1 MAKIK
6 KKKVAQEFTGII
18 GAIDYKRTGVKI
30 FYWAMYTLCI
40 ICCLICILPPIWIML
55 SSFSDVKDL
64 LAIPPSIFPKSFHP
78 EKLIEAWNKLNF
90 LQYYSNTF
98 VMVIGD
104 LLFAIFINGL
114 AGYVIS
120 RLKPKG
126 GTLVLTLILW
136 TMMMPNSLNMIPL
149 YGTFL
154 DFPLFHVNLT
164 NTYWPMW
171 LMSGANPFNILM
183 FKSFFDGIPSAYIEA
198 ARIDGCTNLGIF
210 AKIIL
215 PLSKPI
221 IMVVSIFTVTAS
233 WDNFL
238 WPYLI
243 LKDEG
248 LYTVAVKIFAM
259 KSAGFPLDLHLMALL
274 FAILPPL
281 ILFVFFQ
288 KHIMTGFAL
297 GGVKG

>member
-1 MAKIK
+1 MVRVKQKKI
-6 KKKVAQEFTGII
+6 AQEFTGII
-18 GAIDYKRTGVKI
+18 GAIDYKKPSIKI
-30 FYWAMYTLCI
+30 IYWGIYAVCI
-40 ICCLICILPPIWIML
+40 LTCLICILPPLWIML
-55 SSFSDVKDL
+55 SSFSDIKDL
-64 LAIPPSIFPKSFHP
+64 LAVPPSIIPKSFHP
-78 EKLIEAWNKLNF
+78 EKLVEAWRKLDF
-90 LQYYSNTF
+90 FKYYMNTF
-98 VMVIGD
+98 VLVIGD
-104 LLFAIFINGL
+104 LAFAILINGL

-126 GTLVLTLILW
+126 STLVFTLILW

-154 DFPLFHVNLT
+154 NFPLIHMNLT

-183 FKSFFDGIPSAYIEA
+183 FKSFFDGIPHAYIEA
-198 ARIDGCTNLGIF
+198 ARIDGCSNLGIF
-210 AKIIL
+210 RKIIL

-221 IMVVSIFTVTAS
+221 IMVISIFTVTAS

-243 LKDEG
+243 LKNEE

-259 KSAGFPLDLHLMALL
+259 KSVGFPLDLHLMALL